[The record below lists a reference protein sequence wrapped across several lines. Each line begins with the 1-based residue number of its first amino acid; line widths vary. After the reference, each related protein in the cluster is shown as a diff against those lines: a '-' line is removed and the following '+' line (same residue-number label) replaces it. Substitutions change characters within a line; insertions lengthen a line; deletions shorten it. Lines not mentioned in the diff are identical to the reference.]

1 MAKDLSLYIH
11 IPFCKTICLYCNFLT
26 FANKNRKIP
35 EYVESLVREV
45 RERART
51 YGKKS
56 DYKIQTIYF
65 GGGTPSLI
73 DPLLI
78 KKVIQEI
85 KKAFQVKKGCEI
97 TIECNPE
104 SVDAQRIKVY
114 QASGITR
121 FSLGI
126 QSFNKDTLWRIA
138 RPHDAKMIFRALDVF
153 KESGVKNFGADFI
166 MGLPG
171 QTLKSF
177 KEEVETILKYEPTHT
192 SFYFLSYDTKKID
205 LFIKE
210 CPDETTQIAMYE
222 WLCKRLKRAEFLHY
236 EVSNWARKGFESK
249 HNRRYWEQKDYLGLG
264 IGAHSI
270 INGVMWENGSDF
282 TAYFKDPMKI
292 TNEMD
297 IDPDLRRM
305 EFIMLRL
312 RTNKG
317 MNLKTYARMGDA
329 KKLLENAAPFIES
342 GHAKRLGNFFRV
354 TESGFLILETITKRL
369 L

>member
-1 MAKDLSLYIH
+1 MKDLSLYIH

-26 FANKNRKIP
+26 FANKQRKIP

-45 RERART
+45 GLRAQM
-51 YGKKS
+51 YGAKS
-56 DYKIQTIYF
+56 GYSIETIYF

-78 KKVIQEI
+78 KKIIQEI
-85 KKAFQVKKGCEI
+85 KKTFRVKKGCEI

-104 SVDAQRIKVY
+104 SVDTKRMTIY

-138 RPHDAKMIFRALDVF
+138 RPHDSTMIFRALDVF

-177 KEEVETILKYEPTHT
+177 KEEVETILKYKPTHT

-210 CPDETTQIAMYE
+210 CPDEDTQILMYE
-222 WLCKRLKRAEFLHY
+222 WLCKRLKRATFSHY
-236 EVSNWARKGFESK
+236 EVSNWAQPGHESK

-270 INGVMWENGSDF
+270 IDGMMWENGSDF
-282 TAYFKDPMKI
+282 NAYLKDPMKI
-292 TNEMD
+292 TNEMA
-297 IDPDLRRM
+297 IDQDLKRM

-317 MNLKTYARMGDA
+317 MNLKTYAQMGNV
-329 KKLLENAAPFIES
+329 KKLLKDAAPFIES
-342 GHAKRLGNFFRV
+342 GHVKRLGNSLRA